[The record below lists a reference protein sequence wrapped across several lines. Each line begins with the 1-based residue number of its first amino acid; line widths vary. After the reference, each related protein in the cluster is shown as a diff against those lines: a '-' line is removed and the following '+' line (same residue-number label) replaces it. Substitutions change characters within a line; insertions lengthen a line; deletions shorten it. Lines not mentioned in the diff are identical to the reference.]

1 MKHKFLTKN
10 TKITINE
17 VKPNGL
23 KTAEKVYDEDG
34 KINKKSLKD
43 FSKKLSDYY
52 NFDED
57 EFIEPKMD
65 RSQDETEP
73 WDVYD
78 TEALG
83 AGKMY
88 GLKYDNEDT
97 DAYDSFEERN
107 DKLNDTSDYDD
118 LFGTHDGFGETKDKN
133 NTYERLKDSSKK
145 YKEYKYDLPTE
156 YQKTPRVRVTKG
168 VNENKMKRLNFKTE
182 FKSDADM
189 VELIPEN
196 YKKDGHTFLM
206 SDGNQLYKVRWDTA
220 LNEGSILGY
229 KNKSMIV
236 ESRNKMKKL
245 YNYKYSD
252 SMGKTN
258 DYITEGDAMRKMM
271 DMVKGKSS
279 LNEQEADTEVDPF
292 DAEANDAHNANITKT
307 ASDKIAADKTAEENK
322 PKAKLHYLEKGYS
335 IGGQEVLF
343 KYPTMKLG
351 NEITDNANAPM
362 VVRGNNNT
370 ILVDRET
377 HKIKNGSIVDT
388 FKNLKVTSSPNGSM
402 STAYADFMGYV
413 VSQKMTSQ
421 TTFAS
426 KSKTSQYTKDC
437 TTIDQCVWVTPQY
450 RRLKPIVI
458 RLDVEA
464 IKIWNHAKKEQ
475 TQEPIMPVEVTY
487 TPVVNGNGVLVK
499 NEITKIQWVYIDK
512 NGKKHTPTADGTT
525 SIGVK
530 QNTVFTGQNPVKS
543 TDGSGLTFDRMRNLM
558 ELLRAK
564 VEKVETIDN
573 FK

>member
-57 EFIEPKMD
+57 EFIEPKVD
-65 RSQDETEP
+65 RTQDETEP

-97 DAYDSFEERN
+97 DVYDSFEERN

-189 VELIPEN
+189 VGLIPEN

-279 LNEQEADTEVDPF
+279 LNEQEQEVTEKEGKKDAPIVYSTTIGGQKVDFVQPAYELNGKRHIKGDGVPRVNKFIIGRNGPKDVNAFIKWTNSISPKRGEESFGMAYKKFLEAVNQYPDIELKNKIHF
-292 DAEANDAHNANITKT
+292 DKYLTKT
-307 ASDKIAADKTAEENK
+307 SDGSGNRYWKNAFYETGQNISYDIDGWEVELIKPYVAYSSATQKPIVDSMGYPAIKLQKINFTSPKGNQYIWQSDFPVLPKQFSSKLKQVKNAAGKVYNIAAIAPDMVGKLSDKI
-322 PKAKLHYLEKGYS
+322 
-335 IGGQEVLF
+335 
-343 KYPTMKLG
+343 
-351 NEITDNANAPM
+351 
-362 VVRGNNNT
+362 
-370 ILVDRET
+370 
-377 HKIKNGSIVDT
+377 
-388 FKNLKVTSSPNGSM
+388 
-402 STAYADFMGYV
+402 
-413 VSQKMTSQ
+413 
-421 TTFAS
+421 
-426 KSKTSQYTKDC
+426 
-437 TTIDQCVWVTPQY
+437 
-450 RRLKPIVI
+450 
-458 RLDVEA
+458 
-464 IKIWNHAKKEQ
+464 KE
-475 TQEPIMPVEVTY
+475 
-487 TPVVNGNGVLVK
+487 G
-499 NEITKIQWVYIDK
+499 
-512 NGKKHTPTADGTT
+512 
-525 SIGVK
+525 
-530 QNTVFTGQNPVKS
+530 
-543 TDGSGLTFDRMRNLM
+543 
-558 ELLRAK
+558 
-564 VEKVETIDN
+564 
-573 FK
+573 

>member
-57 EFIEPKMD
+57 EFIEPKVD
-65 RSQDETEP
+65 RTQDETEP

-97 DAYDSFEERN
+97 DVYDSFEERN

-189 VELIPEN
+189 VGLIPEN

-279 LNEQEADTEVDPF
+279 LNEQGDPF
-292 DAEANDAHNANITKT
+292 DQTTIDAELANKA
-307 ASDKIAADKTAEENK
+307 ASDKAASDKAASDKAAEPKSENSHIK
-322 PKAKLHYLEKGYS
+322 KTYT
-335 IGGQEVLF
+335 IGGKSVEF
-343 KYPTMKLG
+343 KYPVKTTDGK
-351 NEITDNANAPM
+351 NPEEISSPM
-362 VVRGNNNT
+362 IVRGPNGF
-370 ILVDRET
+370 IHIDKKT
-377 HKIKNGSIVDT
+377 HKVIKGD
-388 FKNLKVTSSPNGSM
+388 LKKLFNFTVNSSPNGSM
-402 STAYADFMGYV
+402 LTAYDDFIKYVNKGLPNADLQLVTNKSSASKGTIDNELTYVNQHRIVNKDQKKDFRIESTTANGKPHTWIVRVIYSDYVDGNGELKQKV
-413 VSQKMTSQ
+413 VSN
-421 TTFAS
+421 
-426 KSKTSQYTKDC
+426 
-437 TTIDQCVWVTPQY
+437 
-450 RRLKPIVI
+450 I
-458 RLDVEA
+458 R
-464 IKIWNHAKKEQ
+464 W
-475 TQEPIMPVEVTY
+475 IMPENTRTNKNRPKGTHHKPY
-487 TPVVNGNGVLVK
+487 WFDDTDLV
-499 NEITKIQWVYIDK
+499 
-512 NGKKHTPTADGTT
+512 
-525 SIGVK
+525 
-530 QNTVFTGQNPVKS
+530 S
-543 TDGSGLTFDRMRNLM
+543 TDGKYSIPGTTVTMLGDKIGDEIWKPKPYHYPPSRRPTY
-558 ELLRAK
+558 
-564 VEKVETIDN
+564 
-573 FK
+573 

>member
-1 MKHKFLTKN
+1 
-10 TKITINE
+10 
-17 VKPNGL
+17 V
-23 KTAEKVYDEDG
+23 
-34 KINKKSLKD
+34 
-43 FSKKLSDYY
+43 
-52 NFDED
+52 
-57 EFIEPKMD
+57 D
-65 RSQDETEP
+65 RTQDETEP

-97 DAYDSFEERN
+97 DVYDSFEERN

-189 VELIPEN
+189 VGLIPEN

-279 LNEQEADTEVDPF
+279 LNEQDVNKRLPNADLQLVTNKSSASKGTIDNELTYVNQHHIVNKDQQKDFRIESTTANGKPHTWIVRVIYSDYVDGNG
-292 DAEANDAHNANITKT
+292 ELKQKVVSNIKWI
-307 ASDKIAADKTAEENK
+307 D
-322 PKAKLHYLEKGYS
+322 
-335 IGGQEVLF
+335 
-343 KYPTMKLG
+343 
-351 NEITDNANAPM
+351 
-362 VVRGNNNT
+362 
-370 ILVDRET
+370 
-377 HKIKNGSIVDT
+377 
-388 FKNLKVTSSPNGSM
+388 PNGKR
-402 STAYADFMGYV
+402 TNKDRPKKTH
-413 VSQKMTSQ
+413 QKPYW
-421 TTFAS
+421 F
-426 KSKTSQYTKDC
+426 
-437 TTIDQCVWVTPQY
+437 
-450 RRLKPIVI
+450 
-458 RLDVEA
+458 
-464 IKIWNHAKKEQ
+464 
-475 TQEPIMPVEVTY
+475 
-487 TPVVNGNGVLVK
+487 
-499 NEITKIQWVYIDK
+499 
-512 NGKKHTPTADGTT
+512 DGTDL
-525 SIGVK
+525 V
-530 QNTVFTGQNPVKS
+530 S
-543 TDGSGLTFDRMRNLM
+543 TDGKYSIPGGTVTMLGDKIGDEIWKPKPNPYPQNIRPTY
-558 ELLRAK
+558 
-564 VEKVETIDN
+564 
-573 FK
+573 

>member
-236 ESRNKMKKL
+236 ESRDKMKKL

-279 LNEQEADTEVDPF
+279 LNEQF
-292 DAEANDAHNANITKT
+292 DDEANAAYNDNIDKKDA
-307 ASDKIAADKTAEENK
+307 DKKAADKTAEENK
-322 PKAKLHYLEKGYS
+322 PKAKQTWITKTYS
-335 IGGQEVLF
+335 IGGQEILF
-343 KYPTMKLG
+343 KYPAMELNGKLTDTTSTTYPAIMKSG
-351 NEITDNANAPM
+351 SGSVQFNRT
-362 VVRGNNNT
+362 
-370 ILVDRET
+370 T
-377 HKIKNGSIVDT
+377 HKTNIDPLTV
-388 FKNLKVTSSPNGSM
+388 FKNLKVTSSPNGSVPL
-402 STAYADFMGYV
+402 AYADFMEYV
-413 VSQKMTSQ
+413 VSKDMTSQ
-421 TTFAS
+421 KSFAEKA
-426 KSKTSQYTKDC
+426 KSPQNTENCETLDC
-437 TTIDQCVWVTPQY
+437 YVWKFPQY

-464 IKIWNHAKKEQ
+464 TEIWNDIKKEV
-475 TQEPIMPVEVTY
+475 TSTPIMPVEVTY
-487 TPVVNGNGVLVK
+487 TPVVNGNGVLDK
-499 NEITKIQWVYIDK
+499 NEITAIRWVYIDK

-558 ELLRAK
+558 ILLRAK
-564 VEKVETIDN
+564 VKKVETINN

>member
-57 EFIEPKMD
+57 EFIEPKVD
-65 RSQDETEP
+65 RTQDETEP

-97 DAYDSFEERN
+97 DVYDSFEERN

-189 VELIPEN
+189 VGLIPEN

-292 DAEANDAHNANITKT
+292 DAEANDAHNANIAKT
-307 ASDKIAADKTAEENK
+307 ASDKLAADKTAEENK
-322 PKAKLHYLEKGYS
+322 PKAKQTWITKTYS
-335 IGGQEVLF
+335 IGGQEIIF
-343 KYPTMKLG
+343 KYPAMELSGKLTDTASKNHPAIMKSG
-351 NEITDNANAPM
+351 SGSVQFNRT
-362 VVRGNNNT
+362 
-370 ILVDRET
+370 T
-377 HKIKNGSIVDT
+377 HKTKIDPLTV
-388 FKNLKVTSSPNGSM
+388 FKNLKVTSSPNGSVPL
-402 STAYADFMGYV
+402 AYADFMEYV
-413 VSQKMTSQ
+413 VSQGMTSQ
-421 TTFAS
+421 SSFAEKA
-426 KSKTSQYTKDC
+426 KSSQNTENCETLDC
-437 TTIDQCVWVTPQY
+437 YVWKFPQY
-450 RRLKPIVI
+450 RKMEEKYTIVE
-458 RLDVEA
+458 LEDFKTKV
-464 IKIWNHAKKEQ
+464 K
-475 TQEPIMPVEVTY
+475 MPVKVTY
-487 TPVVNGNGVLVK
+487 DTYVNGNDVLFK
-499 NEITKIQWVYIDK
+499 NKITKLQWEVI
-512 NGKKHTPTADGTT
+512 GKDGKRMLPVADSKSSEGRAANKGKGIFFGST
-525 SIGVK
+525 K
-530 QNTVFTGQNPVKS
+530 PVNS
-543 TDGSGLTFDRMRNLM
+543 TDGKYGGMSLTAYQMGGLMRLIRGKLGN
-558 ELLRAK
+558 K
-564 VEKVETIDN
+564 VS
-573 FK
+573 

>member
-322 PKAKLHYLEKGYS
+322 PKAKQTWITKTYS
-335 IGGQEVLF
+335 IGGQEILF
-343 KYPTMKLG
+343 KYPAMELSGKLMDTAPDNSVAIMRSG
-351 NEITDNANAPM
+351 NVGVQFNRKTH
-362 VVRGNNNT
+362 NT
-370 ILVDRET
+370 NKDPLTV
-377 HKIKNGSIVDT
+377 
-388 FKNLKVTSSPNGSM
+388 FKNLKVTSSPNGSVPL
-402 STAYADFMGYV
+402 AYANFMEYV
-413 VSQKMTSQ
+413 VSQGMTSQ
-421 TTFAS
+421 SSFAEKA
-426 KSKTSQYTKDC
+426 KSSQGVEFCK
-437 TTIDQCVWVTPQY
+437 TIDCYVWKFPQ
-450 RRLKPIVI
+450 RRKMGEKSTL
-458 RLDVEA
+458 VELEDGET
-464 IKIWNHAKKEQ
+464 KVK
-475 TQEPIMPVEVTY
+475 MPVKVTY
-487 TPVVNGNGVLVK
+487 DPYVNGNGVLITNK
-499 NEITKIQWVYIDK
+499 ITKLQWMVIDK
-512 NGKKHTPTADGTT
+512 DGTKKSPVADT
-525 SIGVK
+525 KSPEGRAANKGRGISFSGVK
-530 QNTVFTGQNPVKS
+530 PVNS
-543 TDGSGLTFDRMRNLM
+543 TDGKYGGMSLTAYQMGGLMRLIRGKLGNKLS
-558 ELLRAK
+558 
-564 VEKVETIDN
+564 
-573 FK
+573 